1 MWAHPALEEDREDP
15 GHGYE
20 WRAKE
25 TKERGGR
32 PRGRAG
38 HGLRPGLAGS
48 LRDPAGR
55 RHGAAHP
62 PTPPPG
68 LQAVRPAALP
78 TQTRPRLPARGTLP
92 PANHPT
98 ETSRQHTGGHADEAA
113 QRQGPPAFSP
123 QTPGRQGWGPSG
135 GAGRTLK
142 TSLSRTS
149 TGRSS
154 PSQGVRPRPAS
165 RAHGGSN
172 SNGHRFIKTPG
183 SDG

>member
-1 MWAHPALEEDREDP
+1 MGTPSFGGGL
-15 GHGYE
+15 
-20 WRAKE
+20 
-25 TKERGGR
+25 GR
-32 PRGRAG
+32 PRPRIRMEGKGNKGAWRQAQGAGWARAPAWAG
-38 HGLRPGLAGS
+38 GQSAGPRGETARCRP
-48 LRDPAGR
+48 
-55 RHGAAHP
+55 P
-62 PTPPPG
+62 PPPPPG
-68 LQAVRPAALP
+68 LQAVSPAALP

>member
-1 MWAHPALEEDREDP
+1 MGTPSFGGGL
-15 GHGYE
+15 
-20 WRAKE
+20 
-25 TKERGGR
+25 GR
-32 PRGRAG
+32 PRPRIRMEGKGNKGAWRQAQGAGWARAPAWAG
-38 HGLRPGLAGS
+38 GQSAGPRGETARCRPPPHPTPWAPS
-48 LRDPAGR
+48 SKASRT
-55 RHGAAHP
+55 AHP
-62 PTPPPG
+62 DPPP
-68 LQAVRPAALP
+68 PACQGH
-78 TQTRPRLPARGTLP
+78 TP

-98 ETSRQHTGGHADEAA
+98 ETSRQHTGGHEDEAA